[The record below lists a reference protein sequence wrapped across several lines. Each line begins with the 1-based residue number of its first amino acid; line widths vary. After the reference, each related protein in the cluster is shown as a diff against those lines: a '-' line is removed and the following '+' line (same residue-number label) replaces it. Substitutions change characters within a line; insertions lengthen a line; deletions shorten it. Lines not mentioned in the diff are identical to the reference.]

1 MDSLKSA
8 HPQLPDGFRRIDF
21 IRIDAVDLV
30 RLLIKIDKE
39 RAAAPGDVHTQFA
52 EFEVIDLPVRI
63 AARLY
68 F

>member
-1 MDSLKSA
+1 MKSA
-8 HPQLPDGFRRIDF
+8 HPQTPDGFGRIDF

-30 RLLIKIDKE
+30 RLLTKIDEE
-39 RAAAPGDVHTQFA
+39 RVAVAGKIHIQFA
-52 EFEVIDLPVRI
+52 EFEAIDLPVRI